1 MNATPPNRMLAIS
14 QAIFKRL
21 LFLYPKAHRNAYGAD
36 MTQLFRDQSRDAWQE
51 SRHWGL
57 AKLWLRVL
65 PDLARTS
72 LAERLSNLNPHKTM
86 SDKIAGLFR
95 GPSPLATFFTVAT
108 VVFLLTLGT
117 SIVITF
123 LLPESYSSTT
133 RIEVEQYGKD
143 VNVMDGSPP
152 AGMSGFDPYFIQ
164 TTFEIMQSE
173 VVLSNVIATLD
184 LNNKWGKKFNH
195 GETLKTSETMLI
207 LKNSMLLTP
216 VRNTKLIAITIYS
229 DDPKEAAQ
237 IANAEAESYRDYR
250 ERTRTGRLLQDI
262 IALQQRYQQGETEIE
277 KTQNKLNSLRGQ
289 LKIGSLI
296 SANPTPQEQ
305 AYWDEQRELDQM
317 LQMQKLRS
325 LKIDTEKLDAEIPH
339 SEMAQIV
346 DRAQPG
352 RFPVKPN
359 KPLNIVIGIVG
370 GGLLGLIIG
379 TIAMSISL
387 QFRKGNGRNPIP
399 T

>member
-1 MNATPPNRMLAIS
+1 MNATPPNRMLTIS

-21 LFLYPKAHRNAYGAD
+21 LFLYPQAHRNAYGAD
-36 MTQLFRDQSRDAWQE
+36 MAQLFRDQSRDAWQE

-72 LAERLSNLNPHKTM
+72 LAERLSNLNPRKTM

-95 GPSPLATFFTVAT
+95 VPSPLATFFTAAA
-108 VVFLLTLGT
+108 VVFVLTLGT

-143 VNVMDGSPP
+143 VNGMDGSPT

-164 TTFEIMQSE
+164 TTFEIMQSQ

-184 LNNKWGKKFNH
+184 LNNKWGKKFNN

-250 ERTRTGRLLQDI
+250 ERTRAELVLQGSVV
-262 IALQQRYQQGETEIE
+262 LREQYQQEEDQFRQIRI
-277 KTQNKLNSLRGQ
+277 KVNSLGEQ
-289 LKIGSLI
+289 LKAGNQIPD
-296 SANPTPQEQ
+296 NPTPQEQ
-305 AYWDEQRELDQM
+305 IYWDEKRELDQM
-317 LQMQKLRS
+317 LEMHKLLFS
-325 LKIDTEKLDAEIPH
+325 KIDAERVHPAITQY
-339 SEMAQIV
+339 SMVQIV
-346 DRAQPG
+346 DLAQPG
-352 RFPVKPN
+352 RAPVKPN
-359 KPLNIVIGIVG
+359 KPVNILIGIVG

-387 QFRKGNGRNPIP
+387 QFRKGNGRNLIP

>member
-1 MNATPPNRMLAIS
+1 
-14 QAIFKRL
+14 
-21 LFLYPKAHRNAYGAD
+21 
-36 MTQLFRDQSRDAWQE
+36 
-51 SRHWGL
+51 
-57 AKLWLRVL
+57 
-65 PDLARTS
+65 
-72 LAERLSNLNPHKTM
+72 M

-339 SEMAQIV
+339 YRDGA
-346 DRAQPG
+346 DR
-352 RFPVKPN
+352 
-359 KPLNIVIGIVG
+359 
-370 GGLLGLIIG
+370 
-379 TIAMSISL
+379 
-387 QFRKGNGRNPIP
+387 
-399 T
+399 